1 MFHSKKKVFMSE
13 GIIKSQAKYSRLRD
27 ILKNDIIKGV
37 YPQGSKLPTCRELT
51 TLLGASYMTISS
63 ALRALEEDGY
73 VRRLHGKGIFVKK
86 IPARQA
92 QKTINV
98 GYFVNVKVSVF
109 GRFFTS
115 VLSHLEKLPI
125 YNVPVSM
132 PPASTSTTLAE
143 NESWMDIV
151 FHNKFDSLVI
161 FGDRHFPFKTL
172 QLYQNEIEQ
181 INFIFFDNSGA
192 PFPNANRILVD
203 SEKAGYLAAMH
214 FLNDGHCKLAVLS
227 LSKLEEMY
235 CRQMGIKNHDHAQE
249 FIDGIESA
257 YNEYGV
263 DFFEN
268 VKIVSDS
275 QNSVDDERCI
285 NELTS
290 CFEQGFTAFL
300 AVGDSRARKIYD
312 LADKFNMVV
321 GRDLAVIGMYN
332 TSMCDMFTP
341 KLSSISL
348 NETKIGEITAQA
360 IRENWRSKTVLV
372 EPELVIRNSS

>member
-1 MFHSKKKVFMSE
+1 MSE

-27 ILKNDIIKGV
+27 ILKKDIIKGV

-51 TLLGASYMTISS
+51 TLLDASYMTISS

-86 IPARQA
+86 IPAQQA
-92 QKTINV
+92 LKTINV

-115 VLSHLEKLPI
+115 VLSNLERLPI

-132 PPASTSTTLAE
+132 PPASSSTTLAE

-151 FHNKFDSLVI
+151 FHNKFNSLVI
-161 FGDRHFPFKTL
+161 FGDRHFPFKAL
-172 QLYQNEIEQ
+172 AQYKNESEQ
-181 INFIFFDNSGA
+181 INFIFFDNSSI

-203 SEKAGYLAAMH
+203 SKKSGYLAAKH
-214 FLNDGHCKLAVLS
+214 FLNSQQRKLTVLS

-235 CRQMGIKNHDHAQE
+235 CRQMGIKKHDHAQE
-249 FIDGIESA
+249 LIDGIEAA
-257 YNEYGV
+257 YDEYGV

-268 VKIVSDS
+268 VKIVNDS
-275 QNSVDDERCI
+275 RNSADSERCI
-285 NELTS
+285 KELNS

-300 AVGDSRARKIYD
+300 TIGDNRARKIYD
-312 LADKFNMVV
+312 LADKFDMVV

-332 TSMCDMFTP
+332 TALCDMFTP
-341 KLSSISL
+341 KLSSISV

-360 IRENWRSKTVLV
+360 IRENWRSKTVIV
-372 EPELVIRNSS
+372 EPELIIRNSS